1 MPCLPGWHNMH
12 AVQLQL
18 GNSRLDQSHMGRV
31 RWIKRS
37 AENTQTLDD
46 CVMGLGLQGGVQT
59 QALGTKKW
67 LSRRASGEPG
77 SAWR

>member
-1 MPCLPGWHNMH
+1 
-12 AVQLQL
+12 
-18 GNSRLDQSHMGRV
+18 V

-37 AENTQTLDD
+37 AENTQTLDV

-77 SAWR
+77 SSWR